1 MHRTRRRSEVGVPDC
16 LPTYGTRRPT
26 NPRSHCPSPSPA
38 RPWSRGAPR
47 VEERIGATPGG
58 AIQAPKARRRV
69 VPSGS
74 EKVTAPKSMPKL
86 LSRVPPLP
94 GFSVT
99 HTRHSLPPLFPQE
112 HSILCPP
119 SSARRGYSPR
129 PSTIHRPP
137 PSSSGADARC
147 RWRNAVCGKALRA
160 RRARDEAEPLSHPP
174 LPLSPVVRAPP
185 RVSRA
190 QPGLSL
196 WYGRER
202 RGCGEF
208 GSV

>member
-1 MHRTRRRSEVGVPDC
+1 MREFATC
-16 LPTYGTRRPT
+16 T
-26 NPRSHCPSPSPA
+26 HCPSASPSPA

-94 GFSVT
+94 GVSVT

-160 RRARDEAEPLSHPP
+160 RRARDEAEPLSLPP

-185 RVSRA
+185 GLAERSRVY
-190 QPGLSL
+190 L
-196 WYGRER
+196 YGTGESVAGVASSGACEVR
-202 RGCGEF
+202 RVTVAEAPRL
-208 GSV
+208 

>member
-147 RWRNAVCGKALRA
+147 RWRNAVCGVVKRCV
-160 RRARDEAEPLSHPP
+160 RDELEMRQSPFPF
-174 LPLSPVVRAPP
+174 LPSPY
-185 RVSRA
+185 
-190 QPGLSL
+190 LL
-196 WYGRER
+196 
-202 RGCGEF
+202 
-208 GSV
+208 